1 MCWGWLLMSNSDALL
16 PSLWIK
22 TSLGCVVEYGKVEK
36 AEPSEIHNDTW
47 VLELEDIEKDNSKI
61 IQRLTFL
68 DRQSKSTKNRFKKD
82 DVLYGKLR
90 PYLNKVVIADSDGV
104 CTTEIIPLSGNEY
117 LYNKYLYY
125 WLKHPSFLSYVTQV
139 GYGVNMPRLGTKD
152 GMTAPFILAPLA
164 EQRQIADK
172 LDELLAQVDSIKTR
186 LDAIPNI
193 LKRFRQSVLA
203 AAVSGKLTEDWRIQ
217 CGFEIQSNSDPWS
230 KHNFGDL
237 YQLIDGDRGP
247 NYPKQSDYLPNGY
260 CLFLSTKNVRPFGFL
275 FDDLVYIS
283 ENKHKQLRN
292 GTLQVDDVVITTRG
306 TLGNVAVYDSLIAK
320 RYPLVRINSGML
332 IIRDKTP
339 GTVLREYLK
348 LFIASPHF
356 ADQLTAKQT
365 GSAQPQIPAG
375 ILKTFSIGVPKLGE
389 QQEIVRRVEQLF
401 SYADQ
406 IEQRVKD
413 AQARVN
419 HLTQA
424 ILAKAFR
431 GELTADWR
439 AQNPDLISGENSA
452 EALLAKIQTERSHV
466 NTGKSSQRR
475 RSV

>member
-1 MCWGWLLMSNSDALL
+1 M
-16 PSLWIK
+16 
-22 TSLGCVVEYGKVEK
+22 
-36 AEPSEIHNDTW
+36 
-47 VLELEDIEKDNSKI
+47 
-61 IQRLTFL
+61 
-68 DRQSKSTKNRFKKD
+68 
-82 DVLYGKLR
+82 
-90 PYLNKVVIADSDGV
+90 
-104 CTTEIIPLSGNEY
+104 
-117 LYNKYLYY
+117 
-125 WLKHPSFLSYVTQV
+125 
-139 GYGVNMPRLGTKD
+139 
-152 GMTAPFILAPLA
+152 
-164 EQRQIADK
+164 
-172 LDELLAQVDSIKTR
+172 AQVDSIKTR
-186 LDAIPNI
+186 LDTIPKI

-203 AAVSGKLTEDWRIQ
+203 AAVSGKLTEDWRLQ
-217 CGFEIQSNSDPWS
+217 CGVEIQSSSDHWS

-247 NYPKQSDYLPNGY
+247 NYPKQSDYLLNGY

-275 FDDLVYIS
+275 FEDPIYIS
-283 ENKHKQLRN
+283 ENKHTQLRN

-332 IIRDKTP
+332 IIREKIS
-339 GTVLREYLK
+339 GTVFREYLK

-401 SYADQ
+401 TYADQ

-419 HLTQA
+419 HLTQS

-452 EALLAKIQTERSHV
+452 EALLAKIQAQRLKEKPK
-466 NTGKSSQRR
+466 TGRKARA
-475 RSV
+475 